1 MEFES
6 SKEVKD
12 ILKQRRNEKIA
23 VKATYI
29 FLAIATLYFAGHL
42 AYYFIAIKPNAE
54 VPNIDG
60 VMIRNEAQMYGG
72 YREL

>member
-1 MEFES
+1 MNNFEKQS
-6 SKEVKD
+6 EIKD

-29 FLAIATLYFAGHL
+29 FLALATLYFAGHL

-60 VMIRNEAQMYGG
+60 VPMRNEAQMFNG
-72 YREL
+72 YNQ

>member
-1 MEFES
+1 MEIKQSEYKRYLIQKR
-6 SKEVKD
+6 KEN
-12 ILKQRRNEKIA
+12 RA

-60 VMIRNEAQMYGG
+60 VMMRNEAQMFNG
-72 YREL
+72 YNQ

>member
-1 MEFES
+1 MKFKNRSEI
-6 SKEVKD
+6 KD

-23 VKATYI
+23 VKAPYI
-29 FLAIATLYFAGHL
+29 FLALATLYFAGHL
-42 AYYFIAIKPNAE
+42 AYYFIAIRPNAE

-60 VMIRNEAQMYGG
+60 VMMRNEAQMYGG

>member
-1 MEFES
+1 M
-6 SKEVKD
+6 KALRLTLPILTNVKNY
-12 ILKQRRNEKIA
+12 LEEIA

-54 VPNIDG
+54 VPTIDG
-60 VMIRNEAQMYGG
+60 VPMRNEAQMFNG
-72 YREL
+72 Y

>member
-6 SKEVKD
+6 SKEIKD

-42 AYYFIAIKPNAE
+42 AYYFIAIKPSE
-54 VPNIDG
+54 IPTIDG
-60 VMIRNEAQMYGG
+60 VPMRNEAQMYGG

>member
-29 FLAIATLYFAGHL
+29 LLTIATLSFAGYL

-60 VMIRNEAQMYGG
+60 VMMRNEAQMYGG